1 MARTYRTEIT
11 TAAPLVV
18 GQRANGTSRI
28 LDRAGRTVR
37 TVAWSG
43 TYLGERASQHEDGA
57 MYHYFT
63 DGDLD
68 GIPQRM
74 FGFPVAA
81 MSTTA
86 ANFQIGQTYRRAE
99 RGARAFI
106 VTARDGLRIRVRD
119 VADGWYF

>member
-1 MARTYRTEIT
+1 MSTRYRTETT

-18 GQRANGTSRI
+18 GQRATGTSRI
-28 LDRAGRTVR
+28 LDRATGRTVR

-43 TYLGERASQHEDGA
+43 TYLGERATQHEDGG

-74 FGFPVAA
+74 FGFPV
-81 MSTTA
+81 
-86 ANFQIGQTYRRAE
+86 
-99 RGARAFI
+99 
-106 VTARDGLRIRVRD
+106 
-119 VADGWYF
+119 VAYQGIA